1 MIYGMLYATAVGL
14 PILLAAIVCSGPLR
28 RGGRP
33 ERGVWLAGLG
43 LALTLPVA
51 FLINPLGGTSP
62 GDAGTL
68 PEAGL
73 PAVVS
78 GTLPE
83 TGVLGL
89 PAVVTI
95 SVEPSGLGL
104 DQVLMLAWLVASMVL
119 MLRWVLAAHRLA
131 RMGASWRAG
140 IVDGVRVWLTSDVGP
155 AVSGVFRSRI
165 LVPSWLA
172 SLPHEQRSLVL
183 LHEQEHVRAR
193 DPMLI
198 AVSRIARILAPWN
211 PFVWLLSS
219 RLVRA
224 VELDCDRRVLR
235 RRPDV
240 EAYGTTLL
248 TVSSRDPSRL
258 AAAAAFAE
266 SEAPLRKRILAMTT
280 PPRAISV
287 LGILTALVL
296 GVVFLVGVFEVPIP
310 AIRIQ
315 VDMEPSGSGVAI
327 VEEEPATEVVGTIFS
342 QASLISVRFNDTPIN
357 DVLDV
362 FAAFTER
369 SIVASES
376 FTELVTA
383 DINREPWDVALGTIL
398 AARGLVASTG
408 EDGVIRVDRRAARV
422 GTVTGEVTGEVTDAS
437 SGVSVA
443 AAQVFIGDLRLGG
456 LSQQNGRYLL
466 QNVPAGTHTL
476 SVTRMGY
483 RTVEARITVRGG
495 QTVVQGFSITE
506 EALQLDPLI
515 VTGTVG
521 DGVIRVDRRA
531 ARVGTVSGRITDAQ
545 TGGPVAAVQVYIL
558 SLQLGGLSQQDGRY
572 LLQNVRAG
580 THTLTIAR
588 IGYRTVEEQITVGG
602 GQTIEQSFSIAEEAL
617 PVDAVVVTGTVGGT
631 TRRSIGNAV
640 SVVDPAA
647 IPAPVTSMQQVL
659 AEWALGNRPLIY
671 VDGMLVRNPFSHP
684 ADLENLDPDDVE
696 SVEVLSPAAALA
708 RYGVRAAA
716 GLVQIRT
723 KR

>member
-14 PILLAAIVCSGPLR
+14 PILLAAIVWSGPLR

-33 ERGVWLAGLG
+33 ERGVWLAALG

-51 FLINPLGGTSP
+51 LLMSPASSTSSGSLVAGGSVP
-62 GDAGTL
+62 
-68 PEAGL
+68 
-73 PAVVS
+73 
-78 GTLPE
+78 LPE
-83 TGVLGL
+83 TGVIGL
-89 PAVVTI
+89 PEVVAVPVGQ
-95 SVEPSGLGL
+95 SGMGV
-104 DQVLMLAWLVASMVL
+104 DEVVLFAWLLASVL
-119 MLRWVLAAHRLA
+119 LALRWAIAAYRLA
-131 RMGASWRAG
+131 GAGASWRTET
-140 IVDGVRVWLTSDVGP
+140 VDGVSACVTDNLGP
-155 AVSGVFRSRI
+155 AVSGVFRPRI

-172 SLPHEQRSLVL
+172 SLPHQQRSLVL

-248 TVSSRDPSRL
+248 TVSSREPSRL
-258 AAAAAFAE
+258 AAATAFAE

-422 GTVTGEVTGEVTDAS
+422 GTVTGEVTDAQ
-437 SGVSVA
+437 SGVSVR
-443 AAQVFIGDLRLGG
+443 AAQVFISDLRLGG
-456 LSQQNGRYLL
+456 LSQRNGRYLL

-483 RTVEARITVRGG
+483 RTVEAQITVRGG
-495 QTVVQGFSITE
+495 QTVVQGFSIAE
-506 EALQLDPLI
+506 EALQLEPLI
-515 VTGTVG
+515 VTGT
-521 DGVIRVDRRA
+521 A
-531 ARVGTVSGRITDAQ
+531 
-545 TGGPVAAVQVYIL
+545 
-558 SLQLGGLSQQDGRY
+558 
-572 LLQNVRAG
+572 
-580 THTLTIAR
+580 
-588 IGYRTVEEQITVGG
+588 
-602 GQTIEQSFSIAEEAL
+602 
-617 PVDAVVVTGTVGGT
+617 GGT
-631 TRRSIGNAV
+631 TRRS
-640 SVVDPAA
+640 
-647 IPAPVTSMQQVL
+647 T
-659 AEWALGNRPLIY
+659 
-671 VDGMLVRNPFSHP
+671 P

>member
-14 PILLAAIVCSGPLR
+14 PILLAAIVWSGPLR

-33 ERGVWLAGLG
+33 ERGVWLAALG

-51 FLINPLGGTSP
+51 LLMSPASSTSSGSLVAGGSVP
-62 GDAGTL
+62 
-68 PEAGL
+68 
-73 PAVVS
+73 
-78 GTLPE
+78 LPE
-83 TGVLGL
+83 TGVIGL
-89 PAVVTI
+89 PEVVAVPVGQ
-95 SVEPSGLGL
+95 SGMGV
-104 DQVLMLAWLVASMVL
+104 DEIVLFAWLLASVL
-119 MLRWVLAAHRLA
+119 LALRWAIAAYRLA
-131 RMGASWRAG
+131 GAGASWRTET
-140 IVDGVRVWLTSDVGP
+140 VDGVSACVTDNLGP
-155 AVSGVFRSRI
+155 AVSGVFRPRI

-172 SLPHEQRSLVL
+172 SLPHQQRSLVL

-240 EAYGTTLL
+240 EPYGTTLL
-248 TVSSRDPSRL
+248 TVSSRDPGRL
-258 AAAAAFAE
+258 VAAAAFAE

-483 RTVEARITVRGG
+483 RTVEAQITVRGC
-495 QTVVQGFSITE
+495 QTVVQGFSIAE
-506 EALQLDPLI
+506 EALQLDPI
-515 VTGTVG
+515 
-521 DGVIRVDRRA
+521 I
-531 ARVGTVSGRITDAQ
+531 
-545 TGGPVAAVQVYIL
+545 
-558 SLQLGGLSQQDGRY
+558 
-572 LLQNVRAG
+572 
-580 THTLTIAR
+580 
-588 IGYRTVEEQITVGG
+588 
-602 GQTIEQSFSIAEEAL
+602 
-617 PVDAVVVTGTVGGT
+617 VTGTVGGT

>member
-1 MIYGMLYATAVGL
+1 
-14 PILLAAIVCSGPLR
+14 
-28 RGGRP
+28 
-33 ERGVWLAGLG
+33 
-43 LALTLPVA
+43 
-51 FLINPLGGTSP
+51 
-62 GDAGTL
+62 
-68 PEAGL
+68 
-73 PAVVS
+73 
-78 GTLPE
+78 
-83 TGVLGL
+83 
-89 PAVVTI
+89 
-95 SVEPSGLGL
+95 
-104 DQVLMLAWLVASMVL
+104 
-119 MLRWVLAAHRLA
+119 
-131 RMGASWRAG
+131 
-140 IVDGVRVWLTSDVGP
+140 
-155 AVSGVFRSRI
+155 
-165 LVPSWLA
+165 
-172 SLPHEQRSLVL
+172 
-183 LHEQEHVRAR
+183 
-193 DPMLI
+193 MLI

-258 AAAAAFAE
+258 AAATAFAE

-315 VDMEPSGSGVAI
+315 VDLEPPGSGVAI
-327 VEEEPATEVVGTIFS
+327 VEEELATEVVGTIFS
-342 QASLISVRFNDTPIN
+342 QASLISVRFRDTPIN

-369 SIVASES
+369 SIVGSES

-422 GTVTGEVTGEVTDAS
+422 GTVTGEVTDAS

-483 RTVEARITVRGG
+483 RTVEAQITVRGG
-495 QTVVQGFSITE
+495 QTTVQGFSIAE
-506 EALQLDPLI
+506 EALQLDPI
-515 VTGTVG
+515 
-521 DGVIRVDRRA
+521 I
-531 ARVGTVSGRITDAQ
+531 
-545 TGGPVAAVQVYIL
+545 
-558 SLQLGGLSQQDGRY
+558 
-572 LLQNVRAG
+572 
-580 THTLTIAR
+580 
-588 IGYRTVEEQITVGG
+588 
-602 GQTIEQSFSIAEEAL
+602 
-617 PVDAVVVTGTVGGT
+617 VTGTVGGT
-631 TRRSIGNAV
+631 TRRS
-640 SVVDPAA
+640 
-647 IPAPVTSMQQVL
+647 T
-659 AEWALGNRPLIY
+659 
-671 VDGMLVRNPFSHP
+671 P
-684 ADLENLDPDDVE
+684 ADLENLDPD
-696 SVEVLSPAAALA
+696 EVLSPAAALA